1 MTCDQRNMFKAT
13 FHKHNIQTLL
23 HSHKPTTTIN
33 HSSLYWEKNPHPQL
47 KMLQTATTVKCKH
60 TVLIFSSTSVPFRG
74 VYDTPRLQAGQRAG
88 LSLSGTAASEEEN
101 FSGYSRWTPAGEKQ
115 PASPTLSPSLLRT
128 QTVQL
133 FSFTTRPKN
142 KTASWWVLL

>member
-1 MTCDQRNMFKAT
+1 MYNK
-13 FHKHNIQTLL
+13 
-23 HSHKPTTTIN
+23 
-33 HSSLYWEKNPHPQL
+33 
-47 KMLQTATTVKCKH
+47 TATTVKCKH
-60 TVLIFSSTSVPFRG
+60 TVLVLSSMYAPFRG
-74 VYDTPRLQAGQRAG
+74 VYDTPGLQAGQRAG

-101 FSGYSRWTPAGEKQ
+101 FSGYSRWTPAGEEQ

-133 FSFTTRPKN
+133 FSFANRPKN